1 MLSGSFPSRT
11 RIVGLA
17 TARRLCFAPRAVRA
31 PGRVIVV
38 IVAAIVAIG
47 RRSSVV
53 ASSVDRVPRREGTA
67 RADVAVGW
75 ISARAVGPARVC
87 GEVSHVSQY
96 ACCIRSRYSR
106 VPIEVVILL
115 MHTRT
120 GGSRVSCSR
129 SGLLVVSAS
138 IDP

>member
-75 ISARAVGPARVC
+75 ISARAVGLARVC
-87 GEVSHVSQY
+87 DE
-96 ACCIRSRYSR
+96 
-106 VPIEVVILL
+106 
-115 MHTRT
+115 
-120 GGSRVSCSR
+120 GSRVCLSMR
-129 SGLLVVSAS
+129 VVFVVSTS
-138 IDP
+138 VCRSRW

>member
-47 RRSSVV
+47 RRSSV

-75 ISARAVGPARVC
+75 ISARAVGLARVC
-87 GEVSHVSQY
+87 DEVSRVSQY
-96 ACCIRSRYSR
+96 ACCIRSQYIC

>member
-75 ISARAVGPARVC
+75 ISARAVGLARVC
-87 GEVSHVSQY
+87 DEVSRVSQY
-96 ACCIRSRYSR
+96 ACCIRSQYIC